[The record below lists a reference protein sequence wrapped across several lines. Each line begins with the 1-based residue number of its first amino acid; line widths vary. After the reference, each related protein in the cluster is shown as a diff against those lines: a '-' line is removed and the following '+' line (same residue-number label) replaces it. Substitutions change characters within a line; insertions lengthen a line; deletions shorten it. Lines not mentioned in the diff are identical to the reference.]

1 MEQMDDKARLQL
13 QKMIQANDVEDQTEL
28 IRELKH
34 STLLKN
40 DITTLVLLKTKYGND
55 TESIVN
61 ESMNECSFLFTYYT
75 DIYNKIR
82 KDEIE
87 MSILMEF
94 LDILRKIEDGE
105 LDQHEGSFAVGTLL
119 KKLYIDSALKKAAK
133 LDAQY
138 EEEEI
143 KVEPIAI
150 SWSQYKNATF

>member
-1 MEQMDDKARLQL
+1 MDDKARLQL